1 MRKIFYLK
9 TCNTCQKALK
19 FLDAG
24 DGVELHEIKSTQI
37 STEDLEYMRSLVD
50 TYDDLFSKRAMK
62 YRSLGLK
69 EKNLSEEEMKDYI
82 LEEYTF
88 LKRPVVVVGDQ
99 IFIGHSKKALE
110 GAKSAI
116 HGA

>member
-9 TCNTCQKALK
+9 TCNTCVKALK
-19 FLDAG
+19 FLDA
-24 DGVELHEIKSTQI
+24 DEKVELHEIKSAQI
-37 STEDLEYMRSLVD
+37 SSKDLEYMRSLVN

-69 EKNLSEEEMKDYI
+69 EKNLSEEEMKNYI

-88 LKRPVVVVGDQ
+88 LKRPVVVFDDQ